1 MSVDSLYP
9 LLLLLFFYLLALL
22 FFTLY
27 FLFILK
33 RKGKKFFWPD
43 IAIWSMSII
52 SWGGG
57 FFLSDRYGI
66 GFGKTLSNIFEL
78 FFIGILTFIYVA
90 IRVIYVECMKLCW
103 GTAFITYFFWSIIVL
118 ALLVGLFFPG
128 IPE

>member
-1 MSVDSLYP
+1 MSIDLLYSLS
-9 LLLLLFFYLLALL
+9 LLLSFYLLALL

-27 FLFILK
+27 FLCIVK

-57 FFLSDRYGI
+57 FFLSDKYGI
-66 GFGKTLSNIFEL
+66 GFGKTLSNVSEL

-90 IRVIYVECMKLCW
+90 IRIIYGECMKLCW
-103 GTAFITYFFWSIIVL
+103 GTIFIKYLFWSITVL
-118 ALLVGLFFPG
+118 AFLIGLFCPG